1 MTVHVICM
9 RARMV
14 YYWPWLA
21 RLTRPLRSGVRASF
35 CSRVRLRSRVR
46 AYFPS
51 QVRLHSRV
59 RAYFPSQVRAYF
71 PSQVHL
77 RSQARAYFPSQ
88 VHLRSRDRVSFGSQV
103 RLARLTRSLHSQ
115 VWVYFR
121 SRVRLRSCVW
131 VYFRSRVRIV
141 PLGHHKRWLLAEKLL
156 TVAKELDIAHCT
168 RAGSCRQEFPR
179 RLQDLMPRGCTP
191 QRANCRRLRKHLPL
205 ETCKSYVLS

>member
-9 RARMV
+9 CTRMV
-14 YYWPWLA
+14 YYWPWPA
-21 RLTRPLRSGVRASF
+21 RLTRPLCSGVRASF
-35 CSRVRLRSRVR
+35 CSRVRLHSRVR

-77 RSQARAYFPSQ
+77 RS
-88 VHLRSRDRVSFGSQV
+88 RDRVSFRSRV

-115 VWVYFR
+115 VWAYFR
-121 SRVRLRSCVW
+121 SRVRLRSRVR

-141 PLGHHKRWLLAEKLL
+141 PLVHHKRQLLAEKLL
-156 TVAKELDIAHCT
+156 TVAKELDIAL
-168 RAGSCRQEFPR
+168 GQEAAVKSSR
-179 RLQDLMPRGCTP
+179 DLQDLMPRGCTP